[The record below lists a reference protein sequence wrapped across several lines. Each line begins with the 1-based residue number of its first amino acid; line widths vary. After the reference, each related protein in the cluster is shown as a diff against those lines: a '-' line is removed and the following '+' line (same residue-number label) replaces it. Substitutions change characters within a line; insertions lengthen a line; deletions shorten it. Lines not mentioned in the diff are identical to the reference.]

1 MILTPEFSLFSLR
14 RVSLDTW
21 TFQLLTSTCPPNL
34 KGFFKWHTH
43 MHICMHQYT
52 HAHPHSE
59 THTNTNTNAHSIERL
74 ARRSCQCG
82 FIFLADWHV
91 LWNAPTRTHVHTHTE
106 WLYLSPL
113 LNSITFTSFCS
124 ACQSPLFF
132 FCRQLNGLLWD
143 FVKCV
148 CEKGFSACCLAPL
161 CPPSTLLSC
170 SGTVEMIHC
179 ICLWLCVFECA
190 WVSVYTAA
198 RPHSTFTQKKI
209 VFSSSLPFALLSGSF
224 SVTP

>member
-1 MILTPEFSLFSLR
+1 MPSKPE
-14 RVSLDTW
+14 RVLQVT
-21 TFQLLTSTCPPNL
+21 
-34 KGFFKWHTH
+34 
-43 MHICMHQYT
+43 YT
-52 HAHPHSE
+52 HAHLHASVHTCTPTFWDAH
-59 THTNTNTNAHSIERL
+59 THTNTNAHSIERL